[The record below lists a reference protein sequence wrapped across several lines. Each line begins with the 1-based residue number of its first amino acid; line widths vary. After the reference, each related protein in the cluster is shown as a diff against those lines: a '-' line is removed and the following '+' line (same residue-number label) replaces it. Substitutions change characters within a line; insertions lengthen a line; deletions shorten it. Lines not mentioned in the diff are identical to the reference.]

1 MMASALI
8 CGSLAYD
15 TIMVFPD
22 QFKNHI
28 LPDKVHILNVS
39 FLVPRMRR
47 EFGGCAGNIA
57 YNLKLLGGNP
67 VPMAT
72 VGQDFAT
79 YRSHFEEC
87 GISLEFVKEL
97 PDLFT
102 AQAFITTDLDDNQ
115 ITAFHPGAM
124 MRSYENHV
132 RDVPDVGFG
141 IVGPDGYEAMLQ
153 NSAEF
158 AECGIPFI
166 FDPGQAMPLFNGKEL
181 TQMIEQATYVTVN
194 DYESNLLQE
203 KTGLS
208 EKQIAER
215 VHAYLIT
222 RGPKGSEIHSK
233 SGIMQI
239 PVATA
244 IRVVDPTGCGDAYR
258 AGLIYG
264 WMNGMDM
271 ATTGRI
277 ASLMGALK
285 IENVGPQ
292 NQRFDYE
299 QFAEQ
304 FRQQF
309 GYALK

>member
-1 MMASALI
+1 MASALI
-8 CGSLAYD
+8 CGSLAFD

-87 GISLEFVKEL
+87 GISLDHVKEL

-158 AECGIPFI
+158 AECNIPFI

-203 KTGLS
+203 KTGLN

-215 VHAYLIT
+215 VQAYLIT

-233 SGIMQI
+233 NGMMQI
-239 PVATA
+239 PAATA

-264 WMNGMDM
+264 WMHGMDM

-299 QFAEQ
+299 EFAEQ

-309 GYALK
+309 GYALR